1 MHFLVLLDHLLKHT
15 WCLLILIYFFTYN
28 IEPIWNLKRC
38 CNFLSTTFRK
48 LPHIPIH
55 GKLRSTN
62 AMTYKRSKLV
72 HNFRLWHLNHT
83 SYCWMFIHYEKMSV
97 LQLGLQLSFLI
108 AMTIQATH
116 HMYDHTLMLFLAT
129 MSQQLIFNYYATAL

>member
-1 MHFLVLLDHLLKHT
+1 
-15 WCLLILIYFFTYN
+15 
-28 IEPIWNLKRC
+28 
-38 CNFLSTTFRK
+38 
-48 LPHIPIH
+48 
-55 GKLRSTN
+55 
-62 AMTYKRSKLV
+62 
-72 HNFRLWHLNHT
+72 
-83 SYCWMFIHYEKMSV
+83 MFIHYEKMSV